1 MLTPQWESAFDL
13 VGVHFMDSDVFNC
26 PQSLLL
32 AASRPGFCHLCN
44 HKYCPPIIPS
54 DHVTQS
60 SAISPDPFQDLYIF
74 LAWNG
79 VSQNICGSLPD
90 YDLWWGFLSVCYYS
104 ELWPGMILHTCLLLS
119 LTPNHTCNEAWVQGG
134 WVPSALYHGACSIW
148 GQKPTPWAP
157 SQRF

>member
-1 MLTPQWESAFDL
+1 
-13 VGVHFMDSDVFNC
+13 MDSDVFNC

-44 HKYCPPIIPS
+44 RKYCPPIIPS

-90 YDLWWGFLSVCYYS
+90 YDLWWGFFVCVLLFWTPTWNDIAYLFASLLNPQPHMQWSMGPRWLSSICS
-104 ELWPGMILHTCLLLS
+104 LPWCAQLLGTEANTLSPFTAIL
-119 LTPNHTCNEAWVQGG
+119 AQ
-134 WVPSALYHGACSIW
+134 
-148 GQKPTPWAP
+148 
-157 SQRF
+157 QRFL